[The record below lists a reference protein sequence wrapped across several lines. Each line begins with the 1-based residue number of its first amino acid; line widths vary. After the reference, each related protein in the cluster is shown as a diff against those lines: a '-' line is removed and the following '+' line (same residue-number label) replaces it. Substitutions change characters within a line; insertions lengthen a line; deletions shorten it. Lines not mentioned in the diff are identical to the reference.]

1 MKKVQMIKKI
11 KNWIKSLKKSNS
23 PFSEMR
29 LVFSTTELHL
39 ATLNKLH
46 LEEEGIPVFIIDK
59 RDSSYNAFGE
69 IELYVHQNFI
79 LRAKHLI
86 NKSNE

>member
-1 MKKVQMIKKI
+1 MIKKI
-11 KNWIKSLKKSNS
+11 IAWIQKLKKTNT

-39 ATLNKLH
+39 ATLKKLH

-79 LRAKHLI
+79 LKAKYLI
-86 NKSNE
+86 SKENE